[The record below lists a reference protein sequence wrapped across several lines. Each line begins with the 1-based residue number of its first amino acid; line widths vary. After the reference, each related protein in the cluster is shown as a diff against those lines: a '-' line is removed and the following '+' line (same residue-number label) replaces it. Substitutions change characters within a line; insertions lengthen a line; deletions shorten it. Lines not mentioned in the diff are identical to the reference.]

1 MELREYQLKA
11 AEKAIE
17 KIKLGRVP
25 YLAMEPRCGKTHT
38 AFYIANEIK
47 AQSVLFLTK
56 KKAISSIIT
65 DYEASGYKFELTCTN
80 YEQAG
85 KLKSGYSLVVV
96 DESHNLGSYPKPSS
110 RTKIIKTLCKGATVI
125 LLSGT
130 PTPESFSQIYHQLWI
145 CDNNPLKDFKN
156 FYAFAKK
163 FVNIR
168 KQRIAGGQEVND
180 YSQVTDE
187 FKRIIQPLFIT
198 VTQEQAG
205 FNQTVIEHFHNV
217 SMTPLTKDMF
227 FGLRKNRVAMGGEIT
242 ADTPAK
248 LLQKCHQIASGTII
262 NDTGEYLTIDNSK
275 IEYIWRNFEGKKIA
289 IFYKFKSELELIK
302 GEFQNIA
309 KTAEEF
315 NSTDHKTIYAG
326 QFQSSREGV
335 NLKAADCIVML
346 NIDFSAVSYMQS
358 INRLQSKDRKK
369 PAEIHWIFS
378 DLGLE
383 KKIYQTVKDKQRNY
397 TSALFLKDRF

>member
-1 MELREYQLKA
+1 MELREYQLEAVNKCLA
-11 AEKAIE
+11 
-17 KIKLGRVP
+17 KIRAGRVP
-25 YLAMEPRCGKTHT
+25 YLASETRTGKTIMALT
-38 AFYIANEIK
+38 VANEVK
-47 AQSVLFLTK
+47 AESVLFLTK
-56 KKAISSIIT
+56 KKAISSVLS
-65 DYEASGYKFELTCTN
+65 DFKESNCEYRLTVTN
-80 YEQAG
+80 YEQAD
-85 KLKSGYSLVVV
+85 KLNKIFDFVII
-96 DESHNLGSYPKPSS
+96 DESHNIGRFPKPSK
-110 RTKIIKTLCKGATVI
+110 RAKNIKALCKGATVL
-125 LLSGT
+125 LLSAT
-130 PTPESFSQIYHQLWI
+130 PCPESYSQIYHQLWI

-156 FYAFAKK
+156 FYAFAKR
-163 FVNIR
+163 FVSVR

-205 FNQTVIEHFHNV
+205 FNQVVKEHFHTV
-217 SMTPLTKDMF
+217 EMAPQTTLF
-227 FGLRKNRVAMGGEIT
+227 FHQLRKNKVISGEEVT

-248 LLQKCHQIASGTII
+248 LLQKCHQVASGTII
-262 NDTGEYLTIDNSK
+262 NDLGEYLTIDSSK
-275 IEYIWRNFEGKKIA
+275 IDYIRRNFEGKKIA

-335 NLKAADCIVML
+335 NLKSADCIVML

-358 INRLQSKDRKK
+358 INRLQSKDRET

-378 DLGLE
+378 DLGIE
-383 KKIYQTVKDKQRNY
+383 KKIYQTVKEKQRNY
-397 TSALFLKDRF
+397 TSALFLKDF